1 MMAFIGVGSFLAFP
15 VFVVLFIVALI
26 RGTPKKKF
34 GIGILV
40 CFLLF
45 VVAAVADPVEKD
57 DGQDVSQRT
66 IVSEQSPDPESL
78 KPTATPK
85 PTNTP
90 TPTASPA
97 PTPTPEP
104 TLSPTPAPTP
114 APTPDPTPEPTPS
127 PEPTPQP
134 ERPSSGNGGNG
145 SNFDTYDNPE
155 QQQTDAARVLNT
167 NTMKIHYPS
176 CSEVKKIAPQNYS
189 TSNLTESE
197 LIAQGYTTCGRC
209 H

>member
-1 MMAFIGVGSFLAFP
+1 MIFIGLGSFFAF
-15 VFVVLFIVALI
+15 FVCIVLFIVALI

-66 IVSEQSPDPESL
+66 IVSKQSPDLE
-78 KPTATPK
+78 TPK
-85 PTNTP
+85 PTIAP
-90 TPTASPA
+90 TPTISPTS
-97 PTPTPEP
+97 TPTPEP
-104 TLSPTPAPTP
+104 TPSPTPAPTP

-134 ERPSSGNGGNG
+134 ERSPSSSGGNG

-155 QQQTDAARVLNT
+155 QQQTEAAWVLNT
-167 NTMKIHYPS
+167 SSMKIHYPS
-176 CSEVKKIAPQNYS
+176 CNEVKKIAPQNYS
-189 TSNLTESE
+189 TSNLTVSE